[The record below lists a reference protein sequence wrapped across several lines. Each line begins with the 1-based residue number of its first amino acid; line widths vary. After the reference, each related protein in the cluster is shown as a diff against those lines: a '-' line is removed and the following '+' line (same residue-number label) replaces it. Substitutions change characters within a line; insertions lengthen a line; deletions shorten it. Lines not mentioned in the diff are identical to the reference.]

1 MLSHVDPIVGAVK
14 GIGWLAVTLPPE
26 CAREA
31 EKRFAKGLCN
41 LKQVGV
47 VTEGK
52 GVRLRE
58 EGKNRIFTEMACEED
73 ELARMWELLAPRY
86 SC

>member
-1 MLSHVDPIVGAVK
+1 
-14 GIGWLAVTLPPE
+14 LAVTLPPE
-26 CAREA
+26 SAEEA
-31 EKRFAKGLCN
+31 EKRFAKGLCD

-52 GVRLRE
+52 GVCLRE